1 MPVDHRAVADLTGFE
16 PAIFSVTG
24 RRGQPLPYRSKMAGS
39 AGFAPTSPNLEF
51 GRLLLSYE
59 PEHLAGVAPAPRPWE
74 GRVLLLDERCNECF
88 WCG

>member
-59 PEHLAGVAPAPRPWE
+59 PSTLRESHPHLDLGKVASS
-74 GRVLLLDERCNECF
+74 C
-88 WCG
+88 